1 MNGLIRTFII
11 SCLLTFAVLDAADP
25 RREKPGLPIKPTVKN
40 LAIEKLQ
47 YTSKET
53 TQKGQPQ
60 ITDKFTFQISNWNYY
75 SDIPASLRLFDYEE
89 RVWVDASVD
98 KNQGKYCFEKNE
110 CTIFRCSNRWECK
123 TQVTLEKPLIG
134 YDLLKSGGC
143 DGDEFKTQPFSK
155 GRWGALEEEEEDEGL
170 CYLITISSGGQSV
183 AQMYPENCSQ
193 KQVQVSD
200 KSFYSEHQ
208 QLAAAPFFSR
218 QSRTPSSHYITQ
230 FTKNTNG
237 GFRKFVCKVKY
248 THMGGPV
255 NLGYGSPTADV
266 KVYYKNNNS
275 ASWGSHLLN
284 LSWDNYNDGVNKFES
299 WVSKESLQEQ
309 GVKWKKCFKCEVEI
323 DGVTKRSCLGNCSCN

>member
-1 MNGLIRTFII
+1 MNGLTRTFII

-75 SDIPASLRLFDYEE
+75 CDIPASLRLFDYEE

-193 KQVQVSD
+193 KRVQVNP
-200 KSFYSEHQ
+200 EHQ
-208 QLAAAPFFSR
+208 QLAAAPFLSR
-218 QSRTPSSHYITQ
+218 QSRTVSPHSITQ
-230 FTKNTNG
+230 FTKNTNS

-248 THMGGPV
+248 THMGSDPV
-255 NLGYGSPTADV
+255 NLSSGIPTADV
-266 KVYYKNNNS
+266 KVYYNSGAGWGSYLLNLRWVNYNS
-275 ASWGSHLLN
+275 AS
-284 LSWDNYNDGVNKFES
+284 GVNKFES
-299 WVSKESLQEQ
+299 WVSKEHLQEQ
-309 GVKWKKCFKCEVEI
+309 GVKWNKCFKCEVEI
-323 DGVTKRSCLGNCSCN
+323 DGVTERSCLGKCDCN